1 MKYQKENYYLIRK
14 ERFSLVYSINPGNFM
29 EKITVYEKPT
39 CTTCRKVAKALLEIG
54 IDFEKV
60 NYYIEPFSKTKLKSL
75 IKKMKM
81 KPSEILRKNEKIY
94 KGLKI
99 REKNFSEDQILD
111 LMIKYPDLVQRPII
125 EKEKKAILARPTER
139 IKELF

>member
-14 ERFSLVYSINPGNFM
+14 ERFSLVYSIHPGDFM

-39 CTTCRKVAKALLEIG
+39 CTTCRKVAKALLENG

-94 KGLKI
+94 KELKI

-125 EKEKKAILARPTER
+125 EKGKKAILARPPER